1 MPTGRAPAP
10 PLPARGRVTAVSR
23 EVPRVLPWQEAL
35 PSGVVSH
42 RGVQSAR
49 PPQVH
54 FQVPVVI
61 GEVWKGVVISIQA
74 PLPLA

>member
-1 MPTGRAPAP
+1 M
-10 PLPARGRVTAVSR
+10 
-23 EVPRVLPWQEAL
+23 LPWQEAL

-54 FQVPVVI
+54 LQVPVVI
-61 GEVWKGVVISIQA
+61 GEVWKGMVISIQTL
-74 PLPLA
+74 LPLA

>member
-1 MPTGRAPAP
+1 M
-10 PLPARGRVTAVSR
+10 
-23 EVPRVLPWQEAL
+23 LPWQKAL

-54 FQVPVVI
+54 LQVPVVI
-61 GEVWKGVVISIQA
+61 GEVWKGMVISIQA